1 MEYRTNLHTHTN
13 FCGGNFSVRE
23 LAASA
28 LLKGFDSLGFS
39 EQLYIDFD
47 KGNSLAREDE
57 KSYIESVLSLKNEM
71 KGYMDIY
78 LGCEYDYFSAETD
91 LSPYEYIIGSVGYV
105 EKDGARI
112 CADEEEYSVVR
123 FVKEHFG
130 GNFYKYCKAY
140 YENVIKMCEKCDFDI
155 IAHFDL
161 AAKYNEGD
169 KYFDEDDSRYLIPA
183 IEAMET
189 LIKKGVIF
197 EIGPHFAYDKV
208 RTELTPNRNLIT
220 AIKNYG
226 GSVIIGSGGDDIS
239 SLGYRFAEAMELA
252 GECGFTSV
260 KYFSDGEFLDFPI

>member
-91 LSPYEYIIGSVGYV
+91 LSPYEYIIGSVVYV
-105 EKDGARI
+105 ERTAR
-112 CADEEEYSVVR
+112 V
-123 FVKEHFG
+123 
-130 GNFYKYCKAY
+130 
-140 YENVIKMCEKCDFDI
+140 
-155 IAHFDL
+155 
-161 AAKYNEGD
+161 
-169 KYFDEDDSRYLIPA
+169 
-183 IEAMET
+183 
-189 LIKKGVIF
+189 
-197 EIGPHFAYDKV
+197 FAPT
-208 RTELTPNRNLIT
+208 RRNI
-220 AIKNYG
+220 
-226 GSVIIGSGGDDIS
+226 
-239 SLGYRFAEAMELA
+239 R
-252 GECGFTSV
+252 
-260 KYFSDGEFLDFPI
+260 